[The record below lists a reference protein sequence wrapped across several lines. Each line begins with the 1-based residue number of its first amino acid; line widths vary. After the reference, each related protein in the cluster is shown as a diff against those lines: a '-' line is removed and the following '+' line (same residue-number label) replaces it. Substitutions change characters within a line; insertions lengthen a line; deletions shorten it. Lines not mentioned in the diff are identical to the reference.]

1 VELTLHRGIAVD
13 RAAVTQVAARIRER
27 GMQGDEGKWA
37 FRWLDLRPHLSEIL
51 QQPSL
56 YAEITRQTEEP
67 SFSAICA
74 CGDAKS
80 ATYYACKHNLNEGE
94 EGLIITFRS
103 PILDCYVDCRDFL
116 CTVFQL
122 WDQATAHREYD
133 DVAQLLTRSFG
144 SAVLRY
150 FKQAQRLRIRRLA

>member
-1 VELTLHRGIAVD
+1 LRRTIDDITSPALLKPVVDNRNPRKPANIVELTLHRGIAVD

-116 CTVFQL
+116 CSVS
-122 WDQATAHREYD
+122 
-133 DVAQLLTRSFG
+133 VVG
-144 SAVLRY
+144 SGDCS
-150 FKQAQRLRIRRLA
+150 QRVR